1 MDDEDSLE
9 IDPNDEKIRISAD
22 NASYVEG
29 EMTTLSGDVKITG
42 RGQEIRAS
50 LNN

>member
-9 IDPNDEKIRISAD
+9 IDPSDENIRISAD
-22 NASYVEG
+22 NASHVEG

-50 LNN
+50 S